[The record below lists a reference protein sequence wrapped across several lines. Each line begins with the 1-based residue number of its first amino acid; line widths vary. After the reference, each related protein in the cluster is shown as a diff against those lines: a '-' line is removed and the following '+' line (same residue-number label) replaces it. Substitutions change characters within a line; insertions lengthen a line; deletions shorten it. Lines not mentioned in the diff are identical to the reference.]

1 MMVQLL
7 SSLSV
12 HLIYEVHVQG
22 NRQQPLT
29 TVVEGDLDK
38 GDCVEV
44 ADVPT
49 FSQELEWDRLM
60 PRFDLLEKLV
70 SEVRGLV

>member
-1 MMVQLL
+1 M
-7 SSLSV
+7 
-12 HLIYEVHVQG
+12 
-22 NRQQPLT
+22 
-29 TVVEGDLDK
+29 
-38 GDCVEV
+38 EV

-70 SEVRGLV
+70 SEVRGLVCIS